1 MSASC
6 REIRD
11 RLESAAS
18 GDRRRDVDVHLR
30 DCVEC
35 ARFASRLDTF
45 RRALAEHQADV
56 VPDAAFA
63 GRVAARLRSDPADA
77 LGWAAVRLLPATLV
91 LLAALAWIAFR
102 TTATPGDL
110 LSESPTDDLLAWVVQ
125 NGNGSTP

>member
-6 REIRD
+6 REVRD

-18 GDRRRDVDVHLR
+18 GDRRRDVDAHLR

-35 ARFASRLDTF
+35 ARFASRLDTV
-45 RRALAEHQADV
+45 RHALAGHHAHVE
-56 VPDAAFA
+56 PDAGFA

-77 LGWAAVRLLPATLV
+77 LGWAAVRLLPATLG
-91 LLAALAWIAFR
+91 LRAARAGIAFQ

-110 LSESPTDDLLAWVVQ
+110 LSESPTDDLLTWVVQ